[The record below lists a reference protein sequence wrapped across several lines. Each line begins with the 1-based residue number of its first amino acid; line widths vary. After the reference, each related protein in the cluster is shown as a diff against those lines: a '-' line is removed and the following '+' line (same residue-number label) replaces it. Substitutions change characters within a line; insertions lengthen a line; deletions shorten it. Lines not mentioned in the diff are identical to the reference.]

1 VTNKHVTSD
10 GLKVRVL
17 GNNLLVRPAPAPKE
31 SRGGI
36 IIPDNVLGGLYLTGE
51 VVAVGFLTTTKA
63 PEHTPIP
70 GIAVGDRVLFT
81 RFLEKTDG
89 NERIARVIGDDL
101 IRIRPADVLLVMD
114 GADAERLR

>member
-1 VTNKHVTSD
+1 VTNKHVTSE
-10 GLKVRVL
+10 GTKVRVL
-17 GNNLLVRPAPAPKE
+17 GNNLLVRPDAPPKE

-36 IIPDNVLGGLYLTGE
+36 IIPDTVLGGLYLTGE
-51 VVAVGFLTTTKA
+51 VVAIGFVTTTKA
-63 PEHTPIP
+63 VEHTPIP
-70 GIAVGDRVLFT
+70 GLAIGDRVMFT

-114 GADAERLR
+114 AADAERLR